1 MFFLSFLYLFFLWK
15 KPEFLALSFG
25 GITTLYFLTTTAE
38 TPLLLS
44 ASEETV
50 NKVDRTKPG
59 LVG

>member
-25 GITTLYFLTTTAE
+25 GITTLYFLTTAE

-44 ASEETV
+44 ASEETG